1 MFSVAID
8 GPSGAGKSSISREVA
23 EELNF
28 IYVDTGALYRAIGL
42 YLVENGISPG
52 DSGAVCAALQE
63 IQVDI
68 RHTAEGQRV
77 FLCKRDVTDSIRSP
91 EVSNAA
97 SEASVIPEVRSFLMD
112 IQTDIAAK
120 NDVVMDGRDIGTVV
134 LPNANVKIFLTAAPE
149 ERARRRCL
157 QMESSGME
165 TDYNT
170 VLGDILMRDDRD
182 SNRKIAP
189 LKPAPGAITVD
200 STANERWETV
210 RIITDIIK
218 KELEKS

>member
-8 GPSGAGKSSISREVA
+8 GPSGAGKSSISRAVA
-23 EELNF
+23 KELNF

-42 YLVENGISPG
+42 YLLENGIDPG
-52 DSGAVCAALQE
+52 DADSVCDALQDL
-63 IQVDI
+63 QVDL
-68 RHTAEGQRV
+68 RHTDNGQRV
-77 FLCKRDVTDSIRSP
+77 FLCKRDVTDHIRSP

-97 SEASVIPEVRSFLMD
+97 SVSSVIPAVRSFLLG
-112 IQTDIAAK
+112 IQTEIAAK